1 MCVSGL
7 ATWRGNSL
15 LLLYNSNIM
24 KTIGE
29 IMNEIEHI
37 PKCPKNGE
45 VNLLYLIEI
54 IKKVIWKI

>member
-1 MCVSGL
+1 
-7 ATWRGNSL
+7 
-15 LLLYNSNIM
+15 M

-54 IKKVIWKI
+54 IKTILKNKINRNILPKINIYYSICPK

>member
-1 MCVSGL
+1 
-7 ATWRGNSL
+7 
-15 LLLYNSNIM
+15 M